1 MEIEFKADELDKL
14 ETDKDFT
21 GGYAREIVKAFRK
34 RMQTI
39 RAAVD
44 ERDLYAIKGNHFEKL
59 KGDRSHQHSLRL
71 NDQIRLIVEIVP
83 GSPKNKIIVIG
94 IENYH

>member
-1 MEIEFKADELDKL
+1 METEFKSEELDKL

-34 RMQTI
+34 RMQAI

-44 ERDLYAIKGNHFEKL
+44 ERDLYAVKGNHFEKL
-59 KGDRSHQHSLRL
+59 KGDRAHQHSLRL
-71 NDQIRLIVEIVP
+71 NDKMRLIVEIATA
-83 GSPKNKIIVIG
+83 SPKNKIIVID